1 MFLFRF
7 EEAPEGM
14 DIELAT
20 TDKDETTH
28 TFSNGD
34 NVEVQEGE
42 LINLQGKVI
51 AVDGNKITMLPKHDD
66 LKDPLEFQVRSTYKF
81 LTMSVF
87 PI

>member
-1 MFLFRF
+1 
-7 EEAPEGM
+7 M

-20 TDKDETTH
+20 TDKDEATH

-66 LKDPLEFQVRSTYKF
+66 LKDPLEFQVG
-81 LTMSVF
+81 V
-87 PI
+87 